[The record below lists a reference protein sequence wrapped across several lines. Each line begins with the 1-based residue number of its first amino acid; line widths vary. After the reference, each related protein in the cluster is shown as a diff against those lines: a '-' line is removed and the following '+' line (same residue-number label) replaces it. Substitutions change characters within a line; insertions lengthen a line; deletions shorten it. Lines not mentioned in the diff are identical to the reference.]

1 MLRINDGTVNCD
13 VYFWKFQ
20 ESSAS
25 SIFGCH
31 FCDEGTDFSS
41 SGKSIFTVLFDY
53 NQEIFW
59 SYSSSRIIN
68 EVMESGEQHELEVEK
83 QKLFDTGNVV
93 EIKLPY
99 CFFASES
106 LAVLTLN
113 LDNSVLSLTS
123 SIFLPVLKSMNLISV
138 IFLDGKST
146 DEFFSNCPALESLV
160 MICCDMKTFGVLN
173 ISSPKLKSLSLRG
186 GGNGY
191 LRWSK
196 IKVSSRSLVSIK
208 YKYYIARDYLVENT
222 SSLVD
227 ACIKLQAEFGQNK
240 VDIIEIVSAVPD
252 LYDQL
257 PAFDNLKRLELTTG
271 YRNIHLMAV
280 AHLLQPSPKLE
291 YLQIKIDHW
300 WHVYDDQERW
310 EPNSLGL
317 FCLVHLKIV
326 KIKCF
331 GGRDNELELELVKF
345 LLGNAGNLNHMAIV
359 ANPELS
365 EDLERQTKISQMLI
379 SFPRASSTT
388 MVDFKILEHGVHYDR
403 ILSSDESWWPDLFPH
418 KKRPLK
424 VAEWAGIHMTGWN
437 LLLCLI
443 HYRLP
448 FSVIREILWA
458 FSSSRIINEVMEFGE
473 QDELQVE
480 KKRLSDMGNVGE
492 GCDRISDLP
501 ESILHHI
508 LSFLPARYA
517 VRTSILSRRWQHLWY
532 YVSILDFDDD
542 LLNDDGINEDLK
554 CKYMDFVDKVLV
566 LHSSLNLYRV
576 RLPCGDCDASR
587 VDTWIRA
594 AINREVKELSLFI
607 SPTVEFTLPCCL
619 FTCES
624 LEVLTLHLDDSVLY
638 LPTSIFLP
646 GLKIVNLMS
655 VIFLDGKSADEF
667 FSNCPALESLV
678 MMCCDIM
685 TSGFLHI
692 SAPKLKSL
700 SICGGHNGLIHSK
713 IKVSTPSLV
722 SIKYDCYT
730 AQDYLVENTPN
741 LIDACIKLQANF
753 GQNTVN
759 SVHGYLANKFHRQ
772 LFMVEVL
779 KLSDSSIECLHVYDD
794 QERWESNSLDLL
806 CPLDHLKTV
815 EIKCFEGRDNE
826 LELVKFFLKNA
837 EVLKQITVVATPNL
851 SEDLGKQMEISR
863 MLITFPRASRTT
875 LVDFKILERGVHYD
889 QASVLSRE
897 GTWEPFLFTRR
908 KRPLKL
914 VEWARMRMR
923 RPDDTVLAPQYE
935 EDRLIFC

>member
-1 MLRINDGTVNCD
+1 
-13 VYFWKFQ
+13 
-20 ESSAS
+20 
-25 SIFGCH
+25 
-31 FCDEGTDFSS
+31 
-41 SGKSIFTVLFDY
+41 
-53 NQEIFW
+53 
-59 SYSSSRIIN
+59 
-68 EVMESGEQHELEVEK
+68 
-83 QKLFDTGNVV
+83 
-93 EIKLPY
+93 
-99 CFFASES
+99 
-106 LAVLTLN
+106 
-113 LDNSVLSLTS
+113 
-123 SIFLPVLKSMNLISV
+123 
-138 IFLDGKST
+138 
-146 DEFFSNCPALESLV
+146 
-160 MICCDMKTFGVLN
+160 
-173 ISSPKLKSLSLRG
+173 
-186 GGNGY
+186 
-191 LRWSK
+191 
-196 IKVSSRSLVSIK
+196 
-208 YKYYIARDYLVENT
+208 
-222 SSLVD
+222 
-227 ACIKLQAEFGQNK
+227 
-240 VDIIEIVSAVPD
+240 
-252 LYDQL
+252 
-257 PAFDNLKRLELTTG
+257 
-271 YRNIHLMAV
+271 
-280 AHLLQPSPKLE
+280 
-291 YLQIKIDHW
+291 
-300 WHVYDDQERW
+300 
-310 EPNSLGL
+310 
-317 FCLVHLKIV
+317 
-326 KIKCF
+326 
-331 GGRDNELELELVKF
+331 
-345 LLGNAGNLNHMAIV
+345 
-359 ANPELS
+359 
-365 EDLERQTKISQMLI
+365 
-379 SFPRASSTT
+379 
-388 MVDFKILEHGVHYDR
+388 
-403 ILSSDESWWPDLFPH
+403 
-418 KKRPLK
+418 
-424 VAEWAGIHMTGWN
+424 
-437 LLLCLI
+437 
-443 HYRLP
+443 
-448 FSVIREILWA
+448 
-458 FSSSRIINEVMEFGE
+458 MEFGE

-542 LLNDDGINEDLK
+542 LLSDDGINEDLK

-759 SVHGYLANKFHRQ
+759 SVHGYLANKFLRQ

-779 KLSDSSIECLHVYDD
+779 KLSDSSIEIISRVHDLFDHLPTFNNLKRLILTTGYCKIHLMAVTFLFQRSPKLEYLQIKIDHCLHVYDD

-908 KRPLKL
+908 KRPLKF

-923 RPDDTVLAPQYE
+923 RPDDTVLASQYE
-935 EDRLIFC
+935 EDRLEDEDGKPDNDYLLEDEVDMLENEEDWFEDEYNMPDDDNGFLEDEVEMPGDQDDMPENEEVLLEEEYNMPDNVNGLLEDEVQIPGYMEAMPENEVDLLKNEYSMPDDNNGLLEMPVDQEAMPENEENFFFGSMEMKRT